1 MDKKIS
7 KKFPKVIF
15 QNFSLGEIYSFHVA
29 SIIFR
34 CDFTNDKFVVY
45 FHYLTCVCVSG
56 WVLPF
61 SDPGWKVG
69 WNIDAL
75 GIDEPNDGDVIIGLF
90 EILLLIFSPIT
101 PASLYIFRLR

>member
-1 MDKKIS
+1 MA
-7 KKFPKVIF
+7 
-15 QNFSLGEIYSFHVA
+15 SF
-29 SIIFR
+29 IFR
-34 CDFTNDKFVVY
+34 CDFMNDKFVVY

>member
-1 MDKKIS
+1 MWQ
-7 KKFPKVIF
+7 V
-15 QNFSLGEIYSFHVA
+15 SFCCP
-29 SIIFR
+29 SR
-34 CDFTNDKFVVY
+34 CDFMNDKFL
-45 FHYLTCVCVSG
+45 FIFYLTCVCVSG